1 MRGFFAGAGPGRG
14 TGAETVAPTWAA
26 LRAEARKTR
35 WLWTLPVE
43 AGYAGSLIEVQ
54 RDWSLD
60 DVMLVVDRVEAKRR
74 EMERRAKR

>member
-1 MRGFFAGAGPGRG
+1 MRAD
-14 TGAETVAPTWAA
+14 
-26 LRAEARKTR
+26 ARKTR

-43 AGYAGSLIEVQ
+43 AGYAGSLLEVQ